1 MERVKRWVLRV
12 DGVGN
17 NGVNTEGTVRI
28 DFHDL
33 LKVLFSDVSCESTR
47 RQCSN
52 LTSSLSAIL
61 GTHGMPGLMAAQCT
75 PPAKDPLGTFFN
87 AS

>member
-1 MERVKRWVLRV
+1 MEGVKRWVLRV

-17 NGVNTEGTVRI
+17 DGVHTESTVRI

-33 LKVLFSDVSCESTR
+33 FKVLFSSVSCESTI
-47 RQCSN
+47 RQYSH
-52 LTSSLSAIL
+52 LTSNLSAIL
-61 GTHGMPGLMAAQCT
+61 GPHGIPGLMAAQCT
-75 PPAKDPLGTFFN
+75 PPAKDPLGTFSK